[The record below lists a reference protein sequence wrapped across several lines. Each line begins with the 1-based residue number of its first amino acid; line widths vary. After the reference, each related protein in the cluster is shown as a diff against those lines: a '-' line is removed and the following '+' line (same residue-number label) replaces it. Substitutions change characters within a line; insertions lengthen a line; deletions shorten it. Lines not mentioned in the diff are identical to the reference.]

1 MESHFVPDIRE
12 GLAHTQVPIAI
23 LGVLVMAFK
32 TRSVR
37 LSVKKNHSVK
47 SLGIE

>member
-32 TRSVR
+32 TRLIR
-37 LSVKKNHSVK
+37 LSVKNHSVK

>member
-1 MESHFVPDIRE
+1 M
-12 GLAHTQVPIAI
+12 QVLIAI

-32 TRSVR
+32 TRLVR
-37 LSVKKNHSVK
+37 LSVKKNHSAK